1 MITTKVLATS
11 LGYTRSRL
19 PSDTQPG
26 GRPQQQQQTQQRE
39 RRTGQCSICLRVLS
53 LNVAG
58 VIHQH
63 GPCSTP
69 CAGTGCPPIE
79 GSVSCKQAVSSEIT
93 TTAIATGNHQEDLID
108 IIRAERCRLLKR
120 IPKASRALA
129 ADKLATVLARIIAKS
144 DDTTAWSD
152 LLRFSYACFAVPGGR
167 AGKRHHQ
174 CLTAKVNNSL
184 NAYPNISQRSQSNRQ
199 PSRRRFGNAYN
210 IAARI
215 SEKLEDGNVRGAIRL
230 AASDDA
236 MAPHDDKTLAALL
249 LKHPPRRV
257 APSVAAPTTQNNNSL
272 NSPSSLTP
280 PPLVVLDRD
289 ILDAI
294 KSFPAGSAGGI
305 DGMRPQH
312 LKDLTSVHTGDA
324 GQRLIS
330 RLTEFANLCLA
341 GDVPTVIR
349 PVFCG
354 ASLCALT
361 KKDGGI
367 RPIAVGCTLRRLVA
381 KTASKSVQAKMATK
395 LAPIQLG
402 FGVKQG
408 TEAAAHAARRF
419 LWDMQPG
426 QALLKLDFVNAFNA
440 ISREEIL
447 RTLREELP
455 ELYPF
460 ISTCYS
466 SSSHLCFDEFLIT
479 SDEGAQQGD
488 PLGPLLFCAAAQ
500 KLARL
505 MKSTLNIWYMDDG
518 SLGDEVDVLIEDFEV
533 VRRIG
538 SAIGLLLNEHKC
550 ELVTDDMEV
559 VEKFRAI
566 APSINHVSTS
576 HADMLGAP
584 IGSLEEIDIVLTK
597 KISDFQRLACRLK
610 QLCAHDA
617 FYLLKNCFSLP
628 KLQYI
633 LRCAPCY
640 SSQVLLNYDNVIRD
654 TLQSILNVSLTES
667 IWQQATLP
675 VRNGGIGVRLATQ
688 VALPSFLSSV
698 ASSSELVLQLLPPR
712 LHSSAGLNDQ
722 LFTAAVVSWK
732 QHTGQDQPP
741 EFIVTQKAWD
751 IPLIEVAV
759 ERVLSA
765 APNQAGLARL
775 IAAAAPHSGAFLQTL
790 PCSAVGT
797 RLDDAS
803 LRIGVALRLGAPV
816 CAPHKCICGVDVDS
830 SGVHGLSCRKSAGRH
845 VRHST
850 LNDLVKRALASAEV
864 PSRLEP
870 TSLSRSDGKRPDGL
884 TMMPWKYGRCMVW
897 DVTCPDTLAPSH
909 LDRAVTGPSAVATFA
924 EDNKRL
930 KYAEISRTHVFI
942 PIAVETMGAVG
953 KDGLSFLK
961 ELGTRIMTVTQER
974 RSFEFLMQ
982 RISVAIQ
989 RGNAACIL
997 GTLPS
1002 ASELDDIFYL

>member
-1 MITTKVLATS
+1 MSKNVCTVTT
-11 LGYTRSRL
+11 G
-19 PSDTQPG
+19 DD
-26 GRPQQQQQTQQRE
+26 
-39 RRTGQCSICLRVLS
+39 
-53 LNVAG
+53 
-58 VIHQH
+58 
-63 GPCSTP
+63 
-69 CAGTGCPPIE
+69 
-79 GSVSCKQAVSSEIT
+79 
-93 TTAIATGNHQEDLID
+93 QEDIID
-108 IIRAERCRLLKR
+108 TIKAERCRLLKR

-129 ADKLATVLARIIAKS
+129 ADKLATVLSRIIAKS
-144 DDTTAWSD
+144 DDKVAWCD

-167 AGKRHHQ
+167 AGKRHQ
-174 CLTAKVNNSL
+174 QSLTAKVNIAL
-184 NAYPNISQRSQSNRQ
+184 NAYPNISQRPQSNQQ
-199 PSRRRFGNAYN
+199 PRRRRVGNADN

-215 SEKLEDGNVRGAIRL
+215 SEKLEDGDVRGAIRL

-236 MAPHDDKTLAALL
+236 MAPHDEKTLDALR
-249 LKHPPRRV
+249 LKHPPRRDV
-257 APSVAAPTTQNNNSL
+257 SSNAAPATVQHIHPNSL
-272 NSPSSLTP
+272 PPSPLI
-280 PPLVVLDRD
+280 VQNRD
-289 ILDAI
+289 IIDAI

-324 GQRLIS
+324 GQRLVS
-330 RLTEFANLCLA
+330 QLTEFANVCLA
-341 GDVPTVIR
+341 GDVPTAIR

-354 ASLCALT
+354 ASLCALI

-381 KTASKSVQAKMATK
+381 KSASKSVQEKMAAK

-419 LWDMQPG
+419 LQDMQPG

-440 ISREEIL
+440 ISRDEIL
-447 RTLREELP
+447 HTFQSDLP

-466 SSSHLCFDEFLIT
+466 SPSHLCFGEFLI
-479 SDEGAQQGD
+479 SSAEGVQQGD

-505 MKSTLNIWYMDDG
+505 MKSQLNLWYMDDG
-518 SLGDEVDVLIEDFEV
+518 SLGGEVDVLIEDFET

-538 SAIGLLLNEHKC
+538 RAIGLLVNDQKC
-550 ELVTDDMEV
+550 ELVTDDIEV
-559 VEKFRAI
+559 VDKFRAI
-566 APSINHVSTS
+566 APSIIHVSTS
-576 HADMLGAP
+576 KAGLLGAP
-584 IGSLEEIDIVLTK
+584 IGSSDEIDVVLSK
-597 KISDFQRLACRLK
+597 KITDFKRLACRLK
-610 QLCAHDA
+610 QLCSHDA

-640 SSQVLLNYDNVIRD
+640 NSSVLFNYDNLIRD
-654 TLQSILNVSLTES
+654 TVQSILNVTFTET

-698 ASSSELVLQLLPPR
+698 ASSSELVMQLLPPR
-712 LHSSAGLNDQ
+712 LHSTAGVNDH
-722 LFTAAVVSWK
+722 LFFAAVDSWK
-732 QHTGQDQPP
+732 QRTGQDQLP
-741 EFIVTQKAWD
+741 EIIITQRAWD
-751 IPLIEVAV
+751 KPLVGVAV

-765 APNQAGLARL
+765 APNQAGIARL

-803 LRIGVALRLGAPV
+803 LRIAVALRLGAPV
-816 CAPHKCICGVDVDS
+816 CAPHQCVCGTEVDS

-845 VRHST
+845 VRHNA
-850 LNDLVKRALASAEV
+850 LNDLVKRALASAEI

-884 TMMPWKYGRCMVW
+884 TIMPWKHGRCMVW

-909 LDRAVTGPSAVATFA
+909 LNRAVTGPAAVASFA
-924 EDNKRL
+924 EVNKRL
-930 KYAEISRTHVFI
+930 KYEEISRTHVFI
-942 PIAVETMGAVG
+942 PIAVESMGAVG
-953 KDGLSFLK
+953 EDGLTFLK
-961 ELGTRIMTVTQER
+961 ELGTRIMTVTKEP

-982 RISVAIQ
+982 RVSVAIQ
-989 RGNAACIL
+989 RGNAACIF
-997 GTLPS
+997 GTLPN
-1002 ASELDDIFYL
+1002 ASDLADIFYL

>member
-1 MITTKVLATS
+1 MMITTKSLAAS
-11 LGYTRSRL
+11 RDHTRSRL
-19 PSDTQPG
+19 PAVTQPV
-26 GRPQQQQQTQQRE
+26 GRPQQQQQPQQSQQRE
-39 RRTGQCSICLRVLS
+39 RHTGQCSVCLRILS
-53 LNVAG
+53 LNAAG

-63 GPCSTP
+63 GPCSAP
-69 CAGTGCPPIE
+69 CAGTGCPPLE
-79 GSVSCKQAVSSEIT
+79 GSVSCKQVISNEIT
-93 TTAIATGNHQEDLID
+93 TVFPIATGDHHKDLID
-108 IIRAERCRLLKR
+108 TIRSERCRLLKR

-129 ADKLATVLARIIAKS
+129 ADKLATVLAHIITNS
-144 DDTTAWSD
+144 EDTLAWGD

-167 AGKRHHQ
+167 GGKRHHQ
-174 CLTAKVNNSL
+174 SLTTKVNNTL
-184 NAYPNISQRSQSNRQ
+184 NAYPNISPRIQSIQQ
-199 PSRRRFGNAYN
+199 PIRRRVGIVYKFAS
-210 IAARI
+210 RI
-215 SEKLEDGNVRGAIRL
+215 SEKLEDGDVRGAIRL

-236 MAPHDDKTLAALL
+236 MAPHDEKTLIALR

-257 APSVAAPTTQNNNSL
+257 APSEFPTICHNTLNSL
-272 NSPSSLTP
+272 P
-280 PPLVVLDRD
+280 PPLLVQERD
-289 ILDAI
+289 IKDAI
-294 KSFPAGSAGGI
+294 KSFPAGSAGGV

-312 LKDLTSVHTGDA
+312 LKDLTSVYTGDA
-324 GQRLIS
+324 GLRLVS

-341 GDVPTVIR
+341 GDIPTAIR
-349 PVFCG
+349 PIFCG

-381 KTASKSVQAKMATK
+381 KTASKLVQEKMTAK

-419 LWDMQPG
+419 LRDMPPG

-440 ISREEIL
+440 ISRDEIL
-447 RTLREELP
+447 RTFREELP

-466 SSSHLCFDEFLIT
+466 SSSHLCFDEFLI
-479 SDEGAQQGD
+479 SSEEGAQQGD

-505 MKSTLNIWYMDDG
+505 MKSKLNLWYMDDG
-518 SLGDEVDVLIEDFEV
+518 SLGGEVDVLIEDLEM
-533 VRRIG
+533 VRRNG

-559 VEKFRAI
+559 VQKIQTI
-566 APSINHVSTS
+566 APSITHVHTS
-576 HADMLGAP
+576 NAVLLGAP
-584 IGSLEEIDIVLTK
+584 IGSLEEIDVVLTK
-597 KISDFQRLACRLK
+597 KISDFQLLACRLK
-610 QLCAHDA
+610 LLCAHDA
-617 FYLLKNCFSLP
+617 LYLLKNCFSLP

-633 LRCAPCY
+633 LRCSPCY
-640 SSQVLLNYDNVIRD
+640 NSQVLHTYDNLIRD
-654 TLQSILNVSLTES
+654 TLQSILNVTLTES

-712 LHSSAGLNDQ
+712 LHSSSGSNDL
-722 LFTAAVVSWK
+722 LFTAAVDLWR
-732 QHTGQDQPP
+732 QQTGRDQLP
-741 EFIVTQKAWD
+741 EFIVTQTAWD
-751 IPLIEVAV
+751 TPLVEVAV

-765 APNQAGLARL
+765 APNQAGIARL
-775 IAAAAPHSGAFLQTL
+775 LAAAAPHSGAFLQTL
-790 PCSAVGT
+790 PCSALGT

-803 LRIGVALRLGAPV
+803 LRIAVALRLGAPV
-816 CAPHKCICGVDVDS
+816 CTPHKCICDVDVDS

-845 VRHST
+845 ARHSA

-884 TMMPWKYGRCMVW
+884 TMMPWKQGRCMVW
-897 DVTCPDTLAPSH
+897 DVTCPDTLAHSH
-909 LDRAVTGPSAVATFA
+909 LNRAVTGPGAVASFA
-924 EDNKRL
+924 EVNKRQ
-930 KYAEISRTHVFI
+930 KYADISRTHIFI
-942 PIAVETMGAVG
+942 PIAIETMGAIG
-953 KDGLSFLK
+953 EEGLAFPVLCGN
-961 ELGTRIMTVTQER
+961 EVNVTRYIT
-974 RSFEFLMQ
+974 
-982 RISVAIQ
+982 
-989 RGNAACIL
+989 
-997 GTLPS
+997 
-1002 ASELDDIFYL
+1002 